1 MQLNFHP
8 RFAESYNGLHSRA
21 FFPVQGP
28 VQVTHM
34 AVLHEGEYQ
43 ADEALAHLAKLCDHF
58 QLEAEL
64 RAPFVSLSLAEFEL
78 RWEQHTEFSTYSFI
92 SYKPTDKPFEEN
104 ILLKLPLDWVE
115 NIPGQLVSALRVG
128 VVDVEQ
134 VPNREVLREHFE
146 GQRLKG
152 SQLRQGAATLWS
164 ALRLHEDGFNRM
176 LVLNQ
181 HLSECEI
188 GRIVRALLELEAYR
202 NMLLLALPVA
212 QETIA
217 AVSEMEDQLAVLT
230 RQFSHD
236 QESINDQQLLS
247 ELSSMAAAIAELI
260 ASSRYR
266 FDAAKAY
273 YQMVEARFDE
283 LQESEVDHLQ
293 TISAFLDRRITPA
306 IRTVR
311 AAKRR
316 LDDLSGRVGRTTDFI
331 RTRID
336 MSIEKQNQNLLKSM
350 DRRAKMQFRLQQTV
364 ESLSVVVLT
373 FYVLS
378 LLSLALQGVPD
389 DGYMGLGPD
398 TIVALMIPVVLG
410 IVWYLTRR
418 VKKKITSREQ

>member
-1 MQLNFHP
+1 MQLNTHP

-28 VQVTHM
+28 VQVIHM

-43 ADEALAHLAKLCDHF
+43 ADEALAHLLVLRDHYKIKADL
-58 QLEAEL
+58 Q
-64 RAPFVSLSLAEFEL
+64 APFVSLEFPDFEL

-92 SYKPTDKPFEEN
+92 TYVPTDKPFEQN
-104 ILLKLPLDWVE
+104 VLLGLPPGWVE
-115 NIPGQLVSALRVG
+115 NIPGQVVSAIRVG
-128 VVDVEQ
+128 VVDVEH
-134 VPNREVLREHFE
+134 VPDREVLREHFG

-152 SQLRQGAATLWS
+152 SELRQGAATLWS

-230 RQFSHD
+230 RQFSH
-236 QESINDQQLLS
+236 QQVSIDDQQLLS
-247 ELSSMAAAIAELI
+247 ELSTMAASIAELI

-273 YQMVEARFDE
+273 YQMVESRFEE
-283 LQESEVDHLQ
+283 LQESEVNQLQ
-293 TISAFLDRRITPA
+293 TISDFIDRRLSPA

-316 LDDLSGRVGRTTDFI
+316 LDDLSGRVGRATDFI

-378 LLSLALQGVPD
+378 LLSLALRGVPEF
-389 DGYMGLGPD
+389 GYGLSSD
-398 TIVALMIPVVLG
+398 LIVALMIPVVLG
-410 IVWYLTRR
+410 IVWYFTRR
-418 VKKKITSREQ
+418 VKKKITQRESS

>member
-1 MQLNFHP
+1 MQLNTHS
-8 RFAESYNGLHSRA
+8 RFVESYNGLHSRS
-21 FFPVQGP
+21 FFPIKGP
-28 VQVTHM
+28 VQVSHI
-34 AVLHEGEYQ
+34 AVLHDGEYQ
-43 ADEALAHLAKLCDHF
+43 ADDALAHLQNLCQQY
-58 QLEAEL
+58 QLDAEL
-64 RAPFVSLSLAEFEL
+64 RAPFVSLQFPEFEL

-92 SYKPTDKPFEEN
+92 TYTPTKQPFADH
-104 ILLKLPLDWVE
+104 LLTQLPQGWVE
-115 NIPGQLVSALRVG
+115 SIPGQVVSAVRVG
-128 VVDVEQ
+128 VMDVDQ
-134 VPNREVLREHFE
+134 VPDREVLREHFE

-164 ALRLHEDGFNRM
+164 ALQLHDDGFNRL

-181 HLSECEI
+181 QLSECEI
-188 GRIVRALLELEAYR
+188 GRMVRALLELEAYR

-236 QESINDQQLLS
+236 QGSVNDQQLLS
-247 ELSSMAAAIAELI
+247 ELSTMAAAIAELI

-273 YQMVEARFDE
+273 YQMVESRFAE

-293 TISAFLDRRITPA
+293 TISDFIDRRLSPA
-306 IRTVR
+306 IRTVK

-316 LDDLSGRVGRTTDFI
+316 LDDLASRVGRATDFI

-373 FYVLS
+373 YYILS
-378 LLSLALQGVPD
+378 LMSLGFKGLPLSHLGLTTETSIALLIPLVF
-389 DGYMGLGPD
+389 GL
-398 TIVALMIPVVLG
+398 
-410 IVWYLTRR
+410 VWYLTHR
-418 VKKKITSREQ
+418 VKKKITRRE

>member
-1 MQLNFHP
+1 MQLNTHP
-8 RFAESYNGLHSRA
+8 RFAESYSGLHSRA

-28 VQVTHM
+28 VQVTHI

-43 ADEALAHLAKLCDHF
+43 ADDALAHLARLCEHF
-58 QLEAEL
+58 QVDTEL
-64 RAPFVSLSLAEFEL
+64 SAPFVSLHMTDFEI

-92 SYKPTDKPFEEN
+92 TYLSTAMPFEQN
-104 ILLKLPLDWVE
+104 ILQSLPQGWVE
-115 NIPGQLVSALRVG
+115 NIPGQVVSALRVG

-134 VPNREVLREHFE
+134 VPDREVLREHFD

-152 SQLRQGAATLWS
+152 SELRQGAATLWS

-176 LVLNQ
+176 LVLNH

-188 GRIVRALLELEAYR
+188 GRVVRALLELEAYR

-217 AVSEMEDQLAVLT
+217 AVSQMEDELAVLT

-236 QESINDQQLLS
+236 QESMDDQQLLS
-247 ELSSMAAAIAELI
+247 ELSTMAAAIAELI

-273 YQMVEARFDE
+273 YQMVESRFAE
-283 LQESEVDHLQ
+283 LQEREVDHLQ
-293 TISAFLDRRITPA
+293 TISAFLDRRLSPA

-316 LDDLSGRVGRTTDFI
+316 LDDLSGRVGRATDFI

-378 LLSLALQGVPD
+378 LLSLALRGVPE
-389 DGYMGLGPD
+389 DGSMGLAPD

-418 VKKKITSREQ
+418 VKKKITSRDQ

>member
-1 MQLNFHP
+1 MTMQLNTHP
-8 RFAESYNGLHSRA
+8 RFVESYKGLHSRA

-28 VQVTHM
+28 VQVSHL

-43 ADEALAHLAKLCDHF
+43 ADEALAHLRNLCEHY
-58 QLEAEL
+58 QIETEL
-64 RAPFVSLSLAEFEL
+64 KAPFVSIALPEFEL

-92 SYKPTDKPFEEN
+92 TYVPTEQPFAQH
-104 ILLKLPLDWVE
+104 ILHILPRDWVE
-115 NIPGQLVSALRVG
+115 NIPGQVVSALRVG

-134 VPNREVLREHFE
+134 VPDRDVLRGHFE

-152 SQLRQGAATLWS
+152 SELRAGAATLWS
-164 ALRLHEDGFNRM
+164 ALQLHDDGFNRM
-176 LVLNQ
+176 LVLNH

-236 QESINDQQLLS
+236 QVAIDDQQLLT
-247 ELSSMAAAIAELI
+247 ELSTMAAGIAELI
-260 ASSRYR
+260 AASRYR

-273 YQMVEARFDE
+273 YQMVEARFEE

-293 TISAFLDRRITPA
+293 TISAFLDRRLSPA

-316 LDDLSGRVGRTTDFI
+316 LDDLSGRVGRATDFI

-378 LLSLALQGVPD
+378 LLSLALRGVPEF
-389 DGYMGLGPD
+389 GYGLSSD
-398 TIVALMIPVVLG
+398 LIVALMIPVVLG
-410 IVWYLTRR
+410 LVWYLTRR
-418 VKKKITSREQ
+418 VKKKITSRD

>member
-1 MQLNFHP
+1 MQLKTHP
-8 RFAESYNGLHSRA
+8 RFAESYKGLHSRA
-21 FFPVQGP
+21 FFPIKGP
-28 VQVTHM
+28 VQVSHI

-43 ADEALAHLAKLCDHF
+43 ADDALAHLQILCQQY

-64 RAPFVSLSLAEFEL
+64 RAPFVSLQFPDFEL

-92 SYKPTDKPFEEN
+92 TYIPTDLPFADN
-104 ILLKLPLDWVE
+104 LLERLPQGWVE
-115 NIPGQLVSALRVG
+115 NIPGQVVSAVRVG
-128 VVDVEQ
+128 VVDVDQ
-134 VPNREVLREHFE
+134 VPDREVLRTHFE

-152 SQLRQGAATLWS
+152 SELRQGAATLWS
-164 ALRLHEDGFNRM
+164 SLQLHEDGFNRM

-230 RQFSHD
+230 RQFSHN

-247 ELSSMAAAIAELI
+247 ELSTMAAAIAELI

-273 YQMVEARFDE
+273 YQMVESRFEE

-293 TISAFLDRRITPA
+293 TISDFIDRRLSPA

-316 LDDLSGRVGRTTDFI
+316 LDDLSGRVGRATDFI

-378 LLSLALQGVPD
+378 LLSLGLQGIPTA
-389 DGYMGLGPD
+389 GLGLSTD
-398 TIVALMIPVVLG
+398 TIVALMIPLVLG
-410 IVWYLTRR
+410 VVWYLTRR
-418 VKKKITSREQ
+418 VKKKITRRE